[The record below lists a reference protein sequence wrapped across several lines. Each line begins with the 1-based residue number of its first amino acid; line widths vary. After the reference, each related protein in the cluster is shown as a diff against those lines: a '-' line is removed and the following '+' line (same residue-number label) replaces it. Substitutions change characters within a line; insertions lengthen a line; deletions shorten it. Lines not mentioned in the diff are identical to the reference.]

1 MATFQPKE
9 VFRLAREAEQKGDN
23 KQAATHYA
31 SLSAYLRRRGKK
43 DESLTLIRRALIL
56 APQLARLHLQHA
68 LCAEISGHPD
78 EAENA
83 MRQFTQLSIEK
94 QNVEKYRPLVESTL
108 DKAPRLRQIFYDGVL
123 KLDRTAA
130 AAFLGQAR
138 SLHEQGNDAGA
149 MKVLVDALQTGAQR
163 EDVLVAI
170 EGLLREADRAEALIH
185 LGRFRDGK
193 VSLENFLVLLGGVA
207 RTDTAASLVSS
218 VEAPERPLRDLIDE
232 LEREIGGGPDVADP
246 EAEIRPLLSEFRR
259 RSEPILRGDSKA
271 RMDMALAFFEMGL
284 AKEAQEELERVPESD
299 VLYAEAQ
306 ALFGEIALST
316 GSHLAALDA
325 FQKSLRCSHRTR
337 EVEFEARYKLVHVY
351 YRLGDLRQA
360 FGQAAELEKLAPSYR
375 DLRGLKNQIQEALER
390 AQGGV

>member
-1 MATFQPKE
+1 MATFRPKE

-43 DESLTLIRRALIL
+43 EESLTLIRRALIL
-56 APQLARLHLQHA
+56 APQLSRLHLQHA
-68 LCAEISGHPD
+68 LCAEINGHGD

-83 MRQFTQLSIEK
+83 MRQFTQMAIEK

-108 DKAPRLRQIFYDGVL
+108 DKAPRLRQIFFDGIL

-130 AAFLGQAR
+130 AAFLGRAR
-138 SLHEQGNDAGA
+138 SLHEQGNDVGA
-149 MKVLVDALQTGAQR
+149 MRVLVEALQTGSQR

-170 EGLLREADRAEALIH
+170 EGLMREAGKAEALIH

-193 VSLENFLVLLGGVA
+193 ISMENFLVLLGGVS
-207 RTDTAASLVSS
+207 RTDTSASAVSS
-218 VEAPERPLRDLIDE
+218 GFVERPLRDLIDE

-246 EAEIRPLLSEFRR
+246 EAEVRPLLSEFRR
-259 RSEPILRGDSKA
+259 RSEPLLVGDAKA

-284 AKEAQEELERVPESD
+284 AKEAQEELEKVSESEP
-299 VLYAEAQ
+299 LYAEAQ
-306 ALFGEIALST
+306 ALMGEIALST

-325 FQKSLRCSHRTR
+325 FQKSLRCASRTQ

-375 DLRGLKNQIQEALER
+375 DLRGLKNQIQEALEK

>member
-1 MATFQPKE
+1 MATFRPKE

-23 KQAATHYA
+23 KQAATHFA

-56 APQLARLHLQHA
+56 APQLTRLHLQHA
-68 LCAEISGHPD
+68 LCAEINGHGD

-83 MRQFTQLSIEK
+83 MRQFTQLAIEK

-108 DKAPRLRQIFYDGVL
+108 EKAPRLRQIFYDGIL

-130 AAFLGQAR
+130 AAFLGRAR

-149 MKVLVDALQTGAQR
+149 MKVLVEALQTGSQR

-170 EGLLREADRAEALIH
+170 EGLLRETGKAEALIH

-193 VSLENFLVLLGGVA
+193 ISLENFLVLLGGAA
-207 RTDTAASLVSS
+207 RTDTFASS
-218 VEAPERPLRDLIDE
+218 VPTGFAERPLRDLIDE

-259 RSEPILRGDSKA
+259 RSEPILGGDARA
-271 RMDMALAFFEMGL
+271 RMDMGLAFFEMGL
-284 AKEAQEELERVPESD
+284 CKEAQEELERVPESD
-299 VLYAEAQ
+299 PLYAEAQ
-306 ALFGEIALST
+306 TLVGEIALST

-325 FQKSLRCSHRTR
+325 FQKSLRAPRRTP

-375 DLRGLKNQIQEALER
+375 DLRGLKNQIQEALEK